1 MDGSDPSECMLALEH
16 GFWDRDPGLVLA
28 GVDEVGRGPL
38 AGPVYASAVAIA
50 SADADS
56 FLAGPLAGLTDS
68 KKLTE
73 ARREHFS
80 EVLHSLPNVRIA
92 IGSASVAEIDSLNI
106 LRATHLAM
114 RRAVV
119 ALGDPQP
126 AHVLVDGL
134 PVKGLPCPSTAIVK
148 GDAKSLLIAAASVV
162 AKVARD
168 HLMEELDAQYPG
180 YGFAGNKGYGTA
192 AHLEA
197 LRRLGVSPAH
207 RKSFAPVADILAP
220 RLDL

>member
-1 MDGSDPSECMLALEH
+1 MLAFEH
-16 GFWDRDPGLVLA
+16 TFWDRDPSAVLA

-38 AGPVYASAVAIA
+38 AGPVYASAVVIA

-56 FLAGPLAGLTDS
+56 FLEGPLAGLTDS
-68 KKLTE
+68 KRLTE
-73 ARREHFS
+73 AKREHFCA
-80 EVLHSLPNVRIA
+80 VLRSLPGVRIG

-114 RRAVV
+114 RRAVLD
-119 ALGDPQP
+119 LGDPP
-126 AHVLVDGL
+126 PVHVLVDGL

-148 GDAKSLLIAAASVV
+148 GDAQSLLIAAASVV

-168 HLMEELDAQYPG
+168 HLMAELDAQYPG
-180 YGFAGNKGYGTA
+180 YGFAAHKGYGTA
-192 AHLEA
+192 EHLAA
-197 LRRLGVSPAH
+197 LQRLGVSPVH
-207 RKSFAPVADILAP
+207 RRSFAPVADILAP

>member
-1 MDGSDPSECMLALEH
+1 MLSFEH
-16 GFWDRDPGLVLA
+16 SFWDRDPGIVLA

-50 SADADS
+50 PADADS
-56 FLAGPLAGLTDS
+56 FLEGPLAGLTDS

-80 EVLHSLPNVRIA
+80 ATLHLLPHVRIG
-92 IGSASVAEIDSLNI
+92 IGSASVAEIDAMNI

-114 RRAVV
+114 RRAVL

-148 GDAKSLLIAAASVV
+148 GDAQSLLIAAASVV

-168 HLMEELDAQYPG
+168 HLMAELDAQYPG
-180 YGFAGNKGYGTA
+180 YGFAANKGYGTA
-192 AHLEA
+192 EHLEA
-197 LRRLGVSPAH
+197 LRRLGVSPVH
-207 RKSFAPVADILAP
+207 RRSFAPVADILAP
-220 RLDL
+220 RLDFGEL

>member
-1 MDGSDPSECMLALEH
+1 MLSIEH
-16 GFWDRDPGLVLA
+16 SFWDRDPGIILA

-50 SADADS
+50 PADADS
-56 FLAGPLAGLTDS
+56 FLEGPLAGLTDS

-73 ARREHFS
+73 ARREDFS
-80 EVLHSLPNVRIA
+80 ATLHLLSHVRIG
-92 IGSASVAEIDSLNI
+92 IGAASVAEIDAMNI

-114 RRAVV
+114 RRAVLD
-119 ALGDPQP
+119 LGDPQP

-148 GDAKSLLIAAASVV
+148 GDAQSLLIAAASVV

-180 YGFAGNKGYGTA
+180 YGFASNKGYGTA
-192 AHLEA
+192 EHLEA
-197 LRRLGVSPAH
+197 LRRLGVSPVH
-207 RKSFAPVADILAP
+207 RRSFAPVADILAP
-220 RLDL
+220 RLDFGDL